1 MTSTSIPVARALTA
15 MLLCTALTAC
25 DDAAD
30 ATAPTDAAAL
40 SRAQATAGA
49 GTAAGA
55 QDNRLLVELR
65 KVTAKF
71 HDFERAKADG
81 YEAQVTPC
89 WAHATA
95 GAMGYH
101 YGNLGRFDANVAL
114 LEPEVLMYEPQAG
127 GHMRLV
133 GMEYIVPL
141 EAWADAGHDLND
153 PEDVPELLGQ
163 QYTRHSFLPIFKL
176 HIWLW
181 RNNPQGTYA
190 DWNPKVS
197 CAHAEHTETF

>member
-1 MTSTSIPVARALTA
+1 
-15 MLLCTALTAC
+15 MLLCAALTAC

-40 SRAQATAGA
+40 SRAQAAA
-49 GTAAGA
+49 GTRTAARA

-65 KVTAKF
+65 RVTAKF

-81 YEAQVTPC
+81 YEVEVTPC

-101 YGNLGRFDANVAL
+101 YGNLERFDANVAL

-141 EAWADAGHDLND
+141 DAWEEAGHDLND